1 MKRSSRC
8 QRWSALVEPRPC
20 RFPRFAGDGSARLP
34 RGGERGACCRCCSRR
49 RYDRLTAHAG
59 PSTDRAV
66 RQSDSPC
73 RHDCRRQQGV
83 LAVGSVTGAVRVA
96 VDGGGSKT
104 VAAVVDPKSGAV
116 LAQFEGA
123 GCRYNILGIDGA
135 VAVVNEAVTSALAE
149 CATREDQVEHASL
162 FLTMIDFP
170 EDREAWHS
178 ALAKHLW
185 AQGSIRVD
193 NDIFALL
200 RSGTSSDNA
209 AAVVCGTGMN
219 GIAVRHD
226 GARATLAALGRT
238 SGDFGGGA
246 GLAAEILWHA
256 ARADDGR
263 GPETALRDALLGW
276 TGASDM
282 ESLYRMIRFD
292 GLNPEA
298 WMDQTREPFRHS
310 RRRGRCRDW
319 TTRQAG

>member
-1 MKRSSRC
+1 M
-8 QRWSALVEPRPC
+8 
-20 RFPRFAGDGSARLP
+20 
-34 RGGERGACCRCCSRR
+34 
-49 RYDRLTAHAG
+49 
-59 PSTDRAV
+59 
-66 RQSDSPC
+66 
-73 RHDCRRQQGV
+73 
-83 LAVGSVTGAVRVA
+83 RVA

-298 WMDQTREPFRHS
+298 WMDQTRDLFAIADAGDAVAIGLLVRQGEEIGIMAASLLS
-310 RRRGRCRDW
+310 RLELNGSAVPVVVGGGVASSGHPLLMNSAAMSLAAACPNAVIVTPVR
-319 TTRQAG
+319 TPIAGAIDLAVEHAAVDYV